1 MEDINIFYRNDGSDE
16 PKKGFIRQI
25 FYQSTCVAL
34 LDLVNRYKKKNS
46 LVRDSRDV
54 GDHCLTNGKEQ
65 EEEEEECDSENFEN
79 DCENV
84 VDDCNVKQPSP
95 SPIYNCNLITKDELE
110 NRTSN
115 SKPIYFDHNFIRSSY
130 ILAKISIENI
140 TPKMV
145 QEFLNRDH
153 PKYDR
158 STKVAAEA
166 HRETVLRSIDHI
178 KSFFRSKGC
187 DLARMKV
194 TQYYNEHLLEQG
206 TDAVNSIRDIA
217 NREHDMNKVSLIMFH
232 SIQM

>member
-1 MEDINIFYRNDGSDE
+1 MEDINIVYRNDGSDE
-16 PKKGFIRQI
+16 PKKFIIQI
-25 FYQSTCVAL
+25 FNQSFYTAL
-34 LDLVNRYKKKNS
+34 AYLVRQCKKKNS
-46 LVRDSRDV
+46 LLRDSHDV
-54 GDHCLTNGKEQ
+54 DDHFLTNGKEQ
-65 EEEEEECDSENFEN
+65 EEEEEECDNEN
-79 DCENV
+79 DHENV
-84 VDDCNVKQPSP
+84 VEDDCNVKQPSP
-95 SPIYNCNLITKDELE
+95 SPIYNCNLITTIELE
-110 NRTSN
+110 NRTSK
-115 SKPIYFDHNFIRSSY
+115 SKPIYFDHNFIRSSF

-178 KSFFRSKGC
+178 KSFFRSKGY
-187 DLARMKV
+187 DHARMKV

-217 NREHDMNKVSLIMFH
+217 NREHDMNKVSLIIDDKNVF
-232 SIQM
+232 